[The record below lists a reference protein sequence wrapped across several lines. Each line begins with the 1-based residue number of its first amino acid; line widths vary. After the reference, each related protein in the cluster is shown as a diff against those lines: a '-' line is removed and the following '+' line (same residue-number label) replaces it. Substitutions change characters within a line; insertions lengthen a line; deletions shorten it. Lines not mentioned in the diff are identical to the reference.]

1 MLKVKQ
7 YTPLPHLIYP
17 ISLKVKI
24 FSSFYDVNT
33 IKCQVEKKILLLQIQ
48 IQQKSS
54 YKKH

>member
-17 ISLKVKI
+17 ISLKVK

-33 IKCQVEKKILLLQIQ
+33 IKCQVEKKILLLQMQ